1 MISLSWS
8 MTVACISAIALLM
21 VVPFRGRDERERE
34 TVPPGWGGRIRAQS
48 FLS

>member
-21 VVPFRGRDERERE
+21 VVLFRGRDERDRE
-34 TVPPGWGGRIRAQS
+34 TYRLAGAGGFELTHS
-48 FLS
+48 

>member
-21 VVPFRGRDERERE
+21 VVPFRGRDKRKPHRLA
-34 TVPPGWGGRIRAQS
+34 GAGGFELTHS
-48 FLS
+48 